1 MSGTEA
7 SDSGNLV
14 MGSCMIAGSSCCVLY
29 DSGATHSFVSN
40 ACVERLGLPVRE
52 LQCELAVST
61 SASGLVRTSSLCA
74 RLPVEVEGRR
84 YRVNLIC
91 LHLQELEVIL
101 GIDWLSANRIL
112 IDCREKKLL
121 FPDSEEHELV
131 SSQGVMRELQ
141 DGAQCY
147 MIFTLME
154 VERGETTSVIPVVQ
168 DFGDVFP
175 EEVPGLPPSRE
186 VEFSI
191 DLIPGTGP
199 VSMAP
204 YRMALAELVEVKKH
218 IEDLME
224 KQFIRPNTSPWG
236 APVLLVKKKDGSSR
250 MCVDYRQL
258 NKMTIKNKY
267 PLPRINDLMDQ
278 LHGSSVF
285 SKIDLRSGYHQ
296 ILVKADDVQKT
307 AFRSR
312 YGHYEYVV
320 MPFGVTNA
328 PAVFMDYMNRIFRP
342 FLDKFVVVFIDDI
355 LIYSRT
361 QEEHAEHL
369 RLVLGVLREK
379 QLYAKL
385 SKCEFWMDE
394 VQFLGHVISAQGIAV
409 DPTKVEAV
417 VKWESPK
424 SATEIRSFVGL
435 AGYYRRFIEGFSK
448 IVAPLTLLTRKDQP
462 FTWTDKCEE
471 SFQELKRRLTS
482 APILV
487 IPDVGKPFEVY
498 CDASHLGLGC
508 VLMQEKKAVAY
519 ASRQLKVHER
529 NYPTHDLE
537 LAAIVFA
544 LKMEALSLWCSV
556 PSVQRS

>member
-1 MSGTEA
+1 MLHDLHISG
-7 SDSGNLV
+7 
-14 MGSCMIAGSSCCVLY
+14 
-29 DSGATHSFVSN
+29 
-40 ACVERLGLPVRE
+40 
-52 LQCELAVST
+52 
-61 SASGLVRTSSLCA
+61 
-74 RLPVEVEGRR
+74 
-84 YRVNLIC
+84 
-91 LHLQELEVIL
+91 
-101 GIDWLSANRIL
+101 
-112 IDCREKKLL
+112 
-121 FPDSEEHELV
+121 
-131 SSQGVMRELQ
+131 
-141 DGAQCY
+141 
-147 MIFTLME
+147 
-154 VERGETTSVIPVVQ
+154 VERGEATLVIPIVQ

-191 DLIPGTGP
+191 DLVPGTGP
-199 VSMAP
+199 LSMAP
-204 YRMALAELVEVKKH
+204 YRMAPAELVELKKQ
-218 IEDLME
+218 IEEMME
-224 KQFIRPNTSPWG
+224 KQFIQPSISPWG

-250 MCVDYRQL
+250 LCVDYRQL

-267 PLPRINDLMDQ
+267 PLSRIDDLMDQ
-278 LHGSSVF
+278 LHGLLVF
-285 SKIDLRSGYHQ
+285 SKIELRSGYHQ
-296 ILVKADDVQKT
+296 ILVKVDNVQKT

-312 YGHYEYVV
+312 YGHYDYVV

-328 PAVFMDYMNRIFRP
+328 PAMFMDYMNRIFRP

-361 QEEHAEHL
+361 QEEHLEHL

-394 VQFLGHVISAQGIAV
+394 VQFLGHVISDQGIAV
-409 DPTKVEAV
+409 DPIKVEEV

-529 NYPTHDLE
+529 NNPTHDLE

-544 LKMEALSLWCSV
+544 LKIWRHYLYGAQFWVFSDHKSLKYLFD
-556 PSVQRS
+556 QKELNMR